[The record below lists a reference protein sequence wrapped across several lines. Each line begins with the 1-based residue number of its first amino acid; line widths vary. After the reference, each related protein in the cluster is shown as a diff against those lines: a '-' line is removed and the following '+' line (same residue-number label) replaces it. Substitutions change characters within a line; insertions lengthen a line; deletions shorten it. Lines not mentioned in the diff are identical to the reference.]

1 MNSLNDSLE
10 VKVTCIL
17 VWFSNQGQPW
27 SQIHS
32 FFLRACVHVCVCVC
46 VCRNK
51 DLKDSLWSS
60 KFAWIRRPS
69 CKRFAENN

>member
-46 VCRNK
+46 V
-51 DLKDSLWSS
+51 S
-60 KFAWIRRPS
+60 
-69 CKRFAENN
+69 E